1 MKNVPALVLE
11 LVDRFRSNKDTYL
24 SDYNE
29 TRLRR
34 EFIDTLFETVFGWD
48 IQNKSN
54 TSPEYQDVIH
64 EDSIKVAG
72 STKAPDY
79 CFRVGKE
86 RKFFLETK
94 KPSVNIK
101 EDVGPAYQLRRYGW
115 SAHLP
120 LSLLTNF
127 KEFAI
132 YDCRIKPKQN
142 DKADVARIA
151 YFTYEELPQK
161 WAEFAAV
168 FSREAVWKGDFDRYA
183 ETTKKKHGTSEV
195 DDEFLEEIEHWRNIL
210 ARNIALRNPSL
221 SVEELN
227 YAVQKLIDR
236 ILFLRMCEDRGSE
249 EYGQLNNVIA
259 KEGTYAHLFALFE
272 LADDRYNSG
281 LFHFNAER
289 GRKSPPDML
298 TPKLIIDDKTLKD
311 IIKDMYY
318 PDSPYQFSVLPAYI
332 LGNVY
337 EQFLGKVIR
346 LTKEH
351 HAIVEDKPEVKKAG
365 GVFYTPKY
373 VVDYIVEQT
382 IGQLIEDKTPKEI
395 SELRILDPA
404 CGSGSFLIGAYEKL
418 LDFHLNWYRTHHPEK
433 HKDAVFQGVGGLWYL
448 TVDEKKRILL
458 NNLYGV
464 DIDASAVEVTK
475 LNLLL
480 KVLEG
485 EHLDP
490 QKKLRARVLPDLDQ
504 NIKCGNSLISPDIY
518 DKQTITDAVE
528 QKRINPFNWESEF
541 PQVKRAGGFDCV
553 IGNPPYGAS
562 FSELEASYFHDKY
575 PVFHGVKDVYT
586 CFIAA
591 SLTRLK
597 DHGLFSFI
605 VPSAWLGGPDYE
617 SLRKLF
623 LSNKIVTIVLLPYDV
638 FKAYIDTA
646 IFVVSKDTIPTTHQV
661 QTYVYDKRE
670 KLTNIALS
678 PKDYQVVKQE
688 EWKTTEG
695 AKFVLD
701 SSTIQLL
708 ERIRTRCSSKFG
720 DVIDIKR
727 GVLFDKGLLSSNRTS
742 PISHQ
747 YFEGDVYRYKINVI
761 ANQWIEFDDQMKER
775 PKEFIWFEGPRLLL
789 RRLVNRRQQLMATF
803 TSDTFITNKNLYSVL
818 LKDKTKDLL
827 TVLGILNSKLI
838 SYLYLKQ
845 VTQATKDDFPQVTI
859 KDILTLPFPAK
870 IDKTQQDSMVAY
882 VEEMLVLQKQHA
894 AARMP
899 EEQNR
904 IQRQI
909 DAIDEQINNLVY
921 LVYGLSVK
929 ETEEI
934 EGKGNC

>member
-1 MKNVPALVLE
+1 MEKAPAIVLE
-11 LVDRFRSNKDTYL
+11 LVERFRNNKDTYL

-34 EFIDTLFETVFGWD
+34 EFIDSLFEIALGWD

-79 CFRVGKE
+79 CFRVGKD

-94 KPSVNIK
+94 KPQVNIK
-101 EDVGPAYQLRRYGW
+101 TDIGPAYQLRRYGW

-127 KEFAI
+127 KEFAV

-142 DKADVARIA
+142 DKADVARVA

-161 WAEFAAV
+161 WSEFAEV
-168 FSREAVWKGDFDRYA
+168 FSREAVWKGDYDRYA
-183 ETTKKKHGTSEV
+183 ETTKKKRGTSEV
-195 DDEFLEEIEHWRNIL
+195 DDEFLVEIEHWRNIL

-227 YAVQKLIDR
+227 YTVQKIIDR

-249 EYGQLNNVIA
+249 EYGQLRNVIE
-259 KEGTYAHLFALFE
+259 KEGAYTNLFTLFE

-281 LFHFNAER
+281 LFHFHAER
-289 GRKSPPDML
+289 GRQSPPDTL
-298 TPKLIIDDKTLKD
+298 TPKLTVDDKTLRD
-311 IIKDMYY
+311 IIKNMYY
-318 PDSPYQFSVLPAYI
+318 PDSPYQFSVLPAHI

-346 LTKEH
+346 LTPEH
-351 HAIVEDKPEVKKAG
+351 HAVVEDKPEVKKVG

-373 VVDYIVEQT
+373 IVDYIVEQVV
-382 IGQLIEDKTPKEI
+382 GKLIEGQKPKEI
-395 SELRILDPA
+395 SEFRILDPS
-404 CGSGSFLIGAYEKL
+404 CGSGSFLLGAYEKL
-418 LDFHLNWYRTHHPEK
+418 LDYHLNWYRTHQPEK
-433 HKDAVFQGVGGLWYL
+433 HKDAVFQGGGNLWYL

-458 NNLYGV
+458 NNIYGV
-464 DIDASAVEVTK
+464 DIDVSAVEVTK

-490 QKKLRARVLPDLDQ
+490 QKKLRTRVLPDLDQ
-504 NIKCGNSLISPDIY
+504 NIKCGNSLIGPDIY
-518 DKQTITDAVE
+518 RRQTITGAEE
-528 QKRINPFNWESEF
+528 QKKINPFDWKKEF
-541 PQVKRAGGFDCV
+541 SQANTAGGFDCV

-562 FSELEASYFHDKY
+562 FNESEEKYFHDKY
-575 PVFHGVKDVYT
+575 PVFQGVKDVYP

-591 SLTRLK
+591 SLALIKNGGR
-597 DHGLFSFI
+597 FSYI

-617 SLRKLF
+617 PLRRLF
-623 LSNKIVTIVLLPYDV
+623 LTNKLLSIILLPYDI
-638 FKAYIDTA
+638 FKAYIDTT
-646 IFVVSKDTIPTTHQV
+646 IFVVSKETPPSTHKV
-661 QTYVYDKRE
+661 QTYVFGKRE
-670 KLTNIALS
+670 KLTNISLS
-678 PKDYQVVKQE
+678 SKDYQTVKQE
-688 EWKTTEG
+688 EWNTTEG

-708 ERIRTRCSSKFG
+708 ERIRNKCASKFI
-720 DVIDIKR
+720 DVVDIKR
-727 GVLFDKGLLSSNRTS
+727 GVLFDKNLLTKTRTS
-742 PISHQ
+742 SISHP
-747 YFEGDVYRYKINVI
+747 YFEGDVYRYRINVI
-761 ANQWIEFDDQMKER
+761 ANQWIEFSDKMKER
-775 PKEFIWFEGPRLLL
+775 PKEFFWFEGPRILL

-818 LKDKTKDLL
+818 VKDKTIDILAIL
-827 TVLGILNSKLI
+827 GVLNCKLI

-859 KDILTLPFPAK
+859 KDILALPFPV
-870 IDKTQQDSMVAY
+870 IDKERQNRMVTY
-882 VEEMLVLQKQHA
+882 VEEMLALQKQYA
-894 AARMP
+894 ATRTP
-899 EEQNR
+899 DEQNR
-904 IQRQI
+904 ILRQI
-909 DAIDEQINNLVY
+909 DVVDQQINNLIY
-921 LVYGLSVK
+921 ELYELSTK
-929 ETEEI
+929 EI
-934 EGKGNC
+934 EEVEGK